1 MHVMHLPLASFDHTF
16 LPNPRP
22 KSTLSNTKVVDP
34 FSLYNFYFGQI
45 SSCYAKNLVLG
56 AQKPN
61 LFLPPKLVVPVLE
74 TGGTVCTPVSPAPAP
89 IPATVPPA
97 MPRISNH
104 GEPLLSHA
112 CSYPWT
118 KP

>member
-1 MHVMHLPLASFDHTF
+1 
-16 LPNPRP
+16 
-22 KSTLSNTKVVDP
+22 LSNTKVADP
-34 FSLYNFYFGQI
+34 FSLYNFCFGQI

-74 TGGTVCTPVSPAPAP
+74 TGGTVFTPVSPAPAP
-89 IPATVPPA
+89 IPATVPPV

-104 GEPLLSHA
+104 GEPLL
-112 CSYPWT
+112 
-118 KP
+118 